1 VLADIDLSGPSA
13 LTLVA
18 LTNDAFALLD
28 SAVVEFSRQL
38 PKALIEHLLQYHV
51 FAGILTSTIL
61 VDGFVQTLR
70 AAIEVS
76 TGPPLMFNQAT
87 AVKVDILANNGAA
100 QD

>member
-1 VLADIDLSGPSA
+1 
-13 LTLVA
+13 
-18 LTNDAFALLD
+18 LLD
-28 SAVVEFSRQL
+28 SAVVEFL
-38 PKALIEHLLQYHV
+38 TTTAEGLIELRAILQYHV
-51 FAGILTSTIL
+51 LCWYSYQHHL

-70 AAIEVS
+70 GGIVEVS

>member
-38 PKALIEHLLQYHV
+38 PKASDRAQSCNTTYL
-51 FAGILTSTIL
+51 GIRTSTIL

-70 AAIEVS
+70 AA
-76 TGPPLMFNQAT
+76 M
-87 AVKVDILANNGAA
+87 K
-100 QD
+100 